1 MRGAFDLCV
10 DGWKRH
16 HPRTRCPHSS
26 LGHRCQKESMVGALN
41 RSVLTWHSI
50 AYPAILEHRA
60 VLGASSISWTF
71 LLEEM
76 APAKLDTFCT
86 SGTQIVGGSVD
97 SGQNQSPGNEDVPV
111 CNNCWAQEGAS
122 AGLLA
127 TQGPTPLSLDALCD
141 RWQSYRLGQ
150 RLSSC
155 PSRRRRRQAGHRGK
169 PKGAMGRGKGKDSEW
184 PSNWAKVSPEAW
196 PRWSPSEYIGQ
207 MVGSMFPS
215 PQSKR
220 FRPPSQRPVRA
231 PHSQGW

>member
-1 MRGAFDLCV
+1 MRGAFDLSV

-26 LGHRCQKESMVGALN
+26 LGHRCQKKKKKKESMVGALN

-50 AYPAILEHRA
+50 AYPAIFEHRA

-71 LLEEM
+71 LLEGM
-76 APAKLDTFCT
+76 APAKLDTFALQAHLHRSCNP
-86 SGTQIVGGSVD
+86 ID

-111 CNNCWAQEGAS
+111 CNNCWTQGAS

-127 TQGPTPLSLDALCD
+127 TQGPTALSLDALCD
-141 RWQSYRLGQ
+141 

-169 PKGAMGRGKGKDSEW
+169 PKGAMGRLRGKGKDSEW
-184 PSNWAKVSPEAW
+184 PSKWAKVSPEAW